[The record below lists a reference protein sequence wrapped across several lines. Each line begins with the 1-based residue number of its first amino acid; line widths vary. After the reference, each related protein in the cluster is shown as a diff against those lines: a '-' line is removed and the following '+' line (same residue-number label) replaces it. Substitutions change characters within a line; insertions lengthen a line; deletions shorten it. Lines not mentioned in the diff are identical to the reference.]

1 MERVLDEM
9 KYIPTKD
16 KLIVTYV
23 HIFEKQK
30 NKLRA
35 TDLFTDTGHIEIW
48 NFIVVMVYP
57 DSTVSCSGSYYQD
70 VKL

>member
-1 MERVLDEM
+1 MERVLDKM

-23 HIFEKQK
+23 HIFKKQK

-35 TDLFTDTGHIEIW
+35 TDLFTDTGYIEIW
-48 NFIVVMVYP
+48 NFIVGMVYP
-57 DSTVSCSGSYYQD
+57 DSTVSCSGSYNQD